1 MPSDQYGQ
9 LRAEGVRL
17 AGHTLTISADRSGG
31 VDVTGLPGDWRYVV
45 E

>member
-1 MPSDQYGQ
+1 MPSEQFGP

-31 VDVTGLPGDWRYVV
+31 VDVTGLPGGWCYTV